1 MFKENPDHC
10 PVQNCEEPTRL
21 DRWLRRKYPQL
32 TVSEI
37 QKLIRKKLIKVNGKK
52 PAVDA
57 RIVNGDEVS
66 IKSSAGLDR
75 HPNPHCHP
83 RVGGDPE
90 QYRHPRAGGDPVQND
105 KSNLALDPR
114 LRGDDSRRRGD
125 DSRRRGDDSKR
136 LRVDD
141 SKFTTL
147 LATLKNTM
155 IYKDE
160 NILVLNK
167 PAGLATQGG
176 SKIKISVD
184 DLAEGLKFELAN
196 KPKLVHRLDKDTSG
210 ILILARTQRA
220 ATLLTRA
227 FATGQIVKKY
237 WAVVV
242 GRPDHASGVIDLPIT
257 KGDSGLSN
265 ISHHEKMQID
275 HISGKRAITN
285 YRTLSYIGEH
295 ATLLEMTPITGR
307 THQLRVHAA
316 SLGTPILG
324 DGKYGGKA
332 AFLPEFCNKLHL
344 HAREVVISQE
354 VMGSQTLDF
363 VAPLPAH
370 MDETTK

>member
-1 MFKENPDHC
+1 MFKENSDHC

-66 IKSSAGLDR
+66 IKSSAGLNR
-75 HPNPHCHP
+75 HPNLHCH
-83 RVGGDPE
+83 
-90 QYRHPRAGGDPVQND
+90 
-105 KSNLALDPR
+105 PR
-114 LRGDDSRRRGD
+114 LRGDDGRR
-125 DSRRRGDDSKR
+125 
-136 LRVDD
+136 RVDD

-210 ILILARTQRA
+210 ILILARNQRA
-220 ATLLTRA
+220 ATLLTKA
-227 FATGQIVKKY
+227 FANGQIVKKY